1 MTRLFAFF
9 SCTVGWSAVLFPLSA
24 QPERRPKYE
33 PLTEAATGSS
43 SNLFLRTKVSAS
55 GHWDK
60 QTPALAVDGNRD
72 ITSHWAC
79 ENLPVWHQ
87 IDLGAAKKLS
97 AIRIWPYWSDGRIY
111 QYKVE
116 GSVDEKSW
124 FILGDHSANSI
135 AATAEGDLFRFEPR
149 EVRYVRSTFLKNS
162 TGNNKGGHI
171 VEIEGY
177 AEAPSAGLTGGVG
190 SIDRRYPPSGSCEL
204 APTEV
209 GVKLS
214 AWRGERVNAQV
225 LVTASS
231 VQENLRLEA
240 MPLSQAGSKALTL
253 DANFIRYTLAN
264 GKPQGDIIDTAT
276 QMPLTAGMN
285 RPIWISIDVPADS
298 KPGLYRGGLR
308 VRSDSGTL
316 DFPIE
321 VEVLS
326 ATLPAPA
333 DWSFHLDLW
342 QHPESVARWHD
353 VPAWSP
359 EHFALMKPMMKR
371 LADAGQK
378 TITTTLVHEAW
389 NGQTYD
395 AFPSMIEWTKRKDGS
410 WHFDYTNFDAWV
422 SFMSDEVGMK
432 NARIHCYTMIPW
444 SLKFRYYDEASA
456 SNIDAALRP
465 GTPDYDEHWGRF
477 LEDFVRHLREKGWLK
492 RTNIGIDE
500 RPDELM
506 RGAMATI
513 EKHAPEIGIASAINA
528 PSELTREFADISPI
542 IQHSDGLLP
551 LIAERRAAGKKTTF
565 YTCTSPPVPNTFTFS
580 PPAEAEWLG
589 LFAAAADMDGYLRWA
604 YNSWVK
610 NPLESTDFTSWPS
623 GDCFLVYP
631 GNRSSVRFERLRD
644 GIESWEK
651 IHILRAKA
659 KADGGTEAIK
669 SIEALNQTLS
679 QFTWQHG
686 SKAGVHEADVRAA
699 NQAIEKATRALP

>member
-1 MTRLFAFF
+1 MTRLFARILY
-9 SCTVGWSAVLFPLSA
+9 TVGCAAVLFPLAA
-24 QPERRPKYE
+24 QPQRRPIYE
-33 PLTEAATGSS
+33 PTSATTTSS
-43 SNLFLRTKVSAS
+43 ATNLFLSAKVSAS

-60 QTPALAVDGNRD
+60 HTPALAVDGNRD

-87 IDLGAAKKLS
+87 IDLGSAKKLS
-97 AIRIWPYWSDGRIY
+97 AIRLWPYWSDGRIY

-116 GSVDEKSW
+116 GSVDANTW
-124 FILGDHSANSI
+124 ITLGDHSANSI
-135 AATAEGDLFRFEPR
+135 AANAEGDLFRFDAR
-149 EVRYVRSTFLKNS
+149 EIRFVRTTFLKNS
-162 TGNNKGGHI
+162 TGNDKGGHI

-177 AEAPSAGLTGGVG
+177 AESPIAGLTGGIG
-190 SIDRRYPPSGSCEL
+190 SIDRRYPPSGPCEITP
-204 APTEV
+204 ASD
-209 GVKLS
+209 GVKLI
-214 AWRGERVNAQV
+214 AWRGERANAQV
-225 LVTASS
+225 IVSASS
-231 VQENLRLEA
+231 AQENLRLEPTELRDESNA
-240 MPLSQAGSKALTL
+240 AIPFKAH
-253 DANFIRYTLAN
+253 FIRYTLAN
-264 GKPQGDIIDTAT
+264 GKPEGDIIDTAN
-276 QMPLTAGMN
+276 QLPLAAGTN
-285 RPIWISIDVPADS
+285 RPIWINIDVPADS
-298 KPGLYRGGLR
+298 KPGIYRGGLR

-316 DFPIE
+316 NFPIE
-321 VEVLS
+321 IEVLA

-333 DWSFHLDLW
+333 DWAFHLDLW

-395 AFPSMIEWTKRKDGS
+395 AFPSMIDWIKRKDGS
-410 WHFDYTNFDAWV
+410 WHFDYSHFDAWV
-422 SFMSDEVGMK
+422 TFMSDEVGMK

-456 SNIDAALRP
+456 SHIDAALQP
-465 GTPDYDEHWGRF
+465 GTAAYDEHWGRF
-477 LEDFVRHLREKGWLK
+477 LEDFSQHLKAKGWLK

-500 RPDELM
+500 RPDALM
-506 RGAMATI
+506 RGAMATLK
-513 EKHAPEIGIASAINA
+513 KHAPDLGIASAINA

-551 LIAERRAAGKKTTF
+551 LIAERRAAGKMTTF

-580 PPAEAEWLG
+580 PPAESEWLG

-604 YNSWVK
+604 YNSWVE
-610 NPLESTDFTSWPS
+610 NPLKSTDFTSWPS

-631 GNRSSVRFERLRD
+631 GNRSSIRFERLRD

-651 IHILRAKA
+651 IHILRTKGKA
-659 KADGGTEAIK
+659 NNSPEARKA
-669 SIEALNQTLS
+669 IEALDHALKT
-679 QFTWQHG
+679 FTWQHG
-686 SKAGVHEADVRAA
+686 SNAGVHEADVRTA
-699 NQAIEKATRALP
+699 NRAIESATRALF